1 MTDRVLLRRRT
12 AGRLWQTVMRVMF
25 IMLFGLVL
33 LVILGRILP
42 VPSTL
47 MLARWIIGQ
56 PVTRTW
62 VPLGAISPNLPQAVI
77 AVEDQRFCRHWGV
90 DFGALR
96 EVLADEDGPSRGGST
111 ITMQTVKNVYLWP
124 GQSYVRKAIEIPLAL
139 VVDLIWGKQRVM
151 EVYLNI
157 AEWGDGLY
165 GAEAA
170 SRFYFRK
177 SAATLTEV
185 EAARLVSAL
194 PNPFLRAPTGA
205 SQYSRR
211 VFSRMDGIGELTACI
226 RQSSNLP

>member
-1 MTDRVLLRRRT
+1 MTDRVLLRQRRGSGLRRT
-12 AGRLWQTVMRVMF
+12 LLRVLF
-25 IMLFGLVL
+25 ISTFALVL
-33 LVILGRILP
+33 LVILGRLLP

-47 MLARWIIGQ
+47 MLARWITGQ
-56 PVTRTW
+56 PVTRAW
-62 VPLGAISPNLPQAVI
+62 VPLHLISPSLPRAVI
-77 AVEDQRFCRHWGV
+77 AAEDQRFCAHWGV

-96 EVLADEDGPSRGGST
+96 EVLDHEDGPARGGST

-124 GQSYVRKAIEIPLAL
+124 GRSYLRKAIEIPLAL
-139 VVDLIWGKQRVM
+139 MVDLVWGKRRVM

-170 SRFYFRK
+170 ARHYFRK
-177 SAATLTEV
+177 SAAQLSDI

-194 PNPFLRAPTGA
+194 PNPFLRAPSGP

-211 VFSRMDGIGELTACI
+211 VLARMDGIGTLAGC
-226 RQSSNLP
+226 SVVP